1 MLMEIESLEAG
12 YGNRM
17 VVHGVTMT
25 VDEKEIVLLIGSNGA
40 GKTTTIR
47 AVFGFLKPSKGKVVY
62 NGHAITARSPL
73 ANVKDRISYTP
84 QERFIFPDLS
94 VKDNLDMGAYTIED
108 GVESS
113 LETIYR
119 LFPILKERLWQRA
132 GTLSGGEQRML
143 GIGMALVTRPNLL
156 LLDEPSVGLAPVL
169 VQAVMS
175 TLEQIKDDL
184 GTSIL
189 LVEQNVKQA
198 LRIADRVYVIK
209 MGEIILEE
217 SGQSLLEKGQWWD
230 LY

>member
-1 MLMEIESLEAG
+1 MLMEIEGLEAG
-12 YGNRM
+12 YGNR
-17 VVHGVTMT
+17 VVVRGVTIT
-25 VDEKEIVLLIGSNGA
+25 IDEKEIVLLIGSNGA

-47 AVFGFLKPSKGKVVY
+47 TVFGFLKPSKGKVVY
-62 NGHAITARSPL
+62 NGNPITARSPL

-143 GIGMALVTRPNLL
+143 GIGMALITRPNLL

-175 TLEQIKDDL
+175 TLEHIKNDL

-198 LRIADRVYVIK
+198 LRIADRVYVMK
-209 MGEIILEE
+209 MGEILLEE
-217 SGQSLLEKGQWWD
+217 SGESLLEKGQWWD

>member
-1 MLMEIESLEAG
+1 MEIEGLEAG
-12 YGNRM
+12 YGNR
-17 VVHGVTMT
+17 VVVRGVTIT
-25 VDEKEIVLLIGSNGA
+25 IDEKEIVLLIGSNGA

-47 AVFGFLKPSKGKVVY
+47 TVFGFLKPSKGKVVY
-62 NGHAITARSPL
+62 NGNPITARSPL

-143 GIGMALVTRPNLL
+143 GIGMALITRPNLL

-175 TLEQIKDDL
+175 TLEHIKNDL

-198 LRIADRVYVIK
+198 LRIADRVYVMK
-209 MGEIILEE
+209 MGEILLEE
-217 SGQSLLEKGQWWD
+217 SGESLLEKGQWWD

>member
-1 MLMEIESLEAG
+1 MEIEGLESG
-12 YGNRM
+12 YGKRT
-17 VVHGVTMT
+17 VVRGVTMGI
-25 VDEKEIVLLIGSNGA
+25 DQKEIVLLIGSNGA

-47 AVFGFLKPSKGKVVY
+47 TIFGFLKPLRGKVAY
-62 NGHAITARSPL
+62 NGRTITARSPL
-73 ANVKDRISYTP
+73 ANVMDRISYTP
-84 QERFIFPDLS
+84 QERFIFADLS
-94 VKDNLDMGAYTIED
+94 VKDNLDLGAYTVED
-108 GVESS
+108 GVETS

-119 LFPILKERLWQRA
+119 LFPILRERLWQRA

-143 GIGMALVTRPNLL
+143 GIGMALITRPNLL

-175 TLEQIKDDL
+175 TLEQIKNDL

-198 LRIADRVYVIK
+198 LRIADRVYVMK
-209 MGEIILEE
+209 MGEIILEDCAE
-217 SGQSLLEKGQWWD
+217 NLLEKGQWWD